1 MTRVTRFSLASV
13 AAASLFIAPGLF
25 AAPAYATTIDVAGA
39 TFDFGNAVDTNIGE
53 SAAIGDE
60 LTYENVATVGGV
72 QIDAV
77 VTLTDASQSSIGND
91 GYHEDFDAAEIALLN
106 GTDPDSVDVAGCY
119 TNADYALTQEWGY
132 SGDPYAFVDFVS
144 ADLISGEH
152 VQYLDEYYDDPAYEG
167 AINTGVDLCGGPT
180 TGYVQIRVDFEVA
193 GDPVT
198 LNNLSIYAGDID
210 NLQSMTLFEPK
221 PTSWT
226 VSPDSVLELVVEG
239 DSVAFY
245 SPGESSS
252 EEDPTAL
259 NFVGEARYDGVSSIS
274 YEFALEDSSGG
285 SLSMQFA
292 SYFNP
297 DGDLA
302 ATGVDAAPAGIAGL
316 AVLGFGSALVIS
328 RRIRRNRV

>member
-1 MTRVTRFSLASV
+1 M
-13 AAASLFIAPGLF
+13 
-25 AAPAYATTIDVAGA
+25 
-39 TFDFGNAVDTNIGE
+39 
-53 SAAIGDE
+53 
-60 LTYENVATVGGV
+60 
-72 QIDAV
+72 
-77 VTLTDASQSSIGND
+77 
-91 GYHEDFDAAEIALLN
+91 
-106 GTDPDSVDVAGCY
+106 
-119 TNADYALTQEWGY
+119 
-132 SGDPYAFVDFVS
+132 
-144 ADLISGEH
+144 
-152 VQYLDEYYDDPAYEG
+152 
-167 AINTGVDLCGGPT
+167 
-180 TGYVQIRVDFEVA
+180 
-193 GDPVT
+193 
-198 LNNLSIYAGDID
+198 
-210 NLQSMTLFEPK
+210 
-221 PTSWT
+221 
-226 VSPDSVLELVVEG
+226 LELVVEG